1 MVHLKT
7 GLAAAAAAGAA
18 IASGHAAADFYVG
31 AAVGQTTVQVELS
44 DYDYYYYFSDEERPK
59 LDETD
64 TAFKLFGGYMFN
76 DYIGVEAAYL
86 DMGQVSKTFGY
97 DGGEFSLFSGDV
109 TVDAELT
116 GITVQLVG
124 QYPIGPVDLFAKV
137 GFLAYD
143 VKLIE
148 TEREYY
154 NGELEY
160 IDRDRSSFEGTNT
173 VWGVGVRYNFDR
185 YAVRVEY
192 EDFDVSELDDLNII
206 SLGVEYR
213 F

>member
-1 MVHLKT
+1 
-7 GLAAAAAAGAA
+7 
-18 IASGHAAADFYVG
+18 
-31 AAVGQTTVQVELS
+31 LS
-44 DYDYYYYFSDEERPK
+44 DYDYYYFSDEERPK
-59 LDETD
+59 LNESD

-76 DYIGVEAAYL
+76 DYVGVEAAYL

-97 DGGEFSLFSGDV
+97 DGGDFSLYSGEV
-109 TVDAELT
+109 TVDTELT

-124 QYPIGPVDLFAKV
+124 QYPIVPVDLFAK
-137 GFLAYD
+137 
-143 VKLIE
+143 
-148 TEREYY
+148 
-154 NGELEY
+154 EY